1 MCSPKGHFPLIIHVL
16 DDFLFIGQ
24 PKSGI
29 CNQSLE
35 VFNLICESIGVS
47 LLEEKTIMAVT

>member
-1 MCSPKGHFPLIIHVL
+1 MCFPKGHFPLIIHVL
-16 DDFLFIGQ
+16 DDILFIGP

-29 CNQSLE
+29 CNKSLE
-35 VFNLICESIGVS
+35 VFNLGVS